1 MYNNAEQDREPETR
15 QATAWMAGSIAGS
28 PKAPEGMIVT
38 LPQNPRG
45 WAGAQAPHLT
55 RRCCLTDGLPPDM
68 EEKADGWVPRS
79 ALGDTHALLCSI

>member
-1 MYNNAEQDREPETR
+1 MRHTNVESSVSSYQILTINQIFQFMYNNAEQDREPETR

-45 WAGAQAPHLT
+45 WAGAQAPHPPRP
-55 RRCCLTDGLPPDM
+55 RRCC
-68 EEKADGWVPRS
+68 
-79 ALGDTHALLCSI
+79 